1 MKLFRCLLAVA
12 CLATVAFAHS
22 ASATLPI
29 SSNTIDDGQQHGSQQ
44 GAPQQQHQTPRAGS
58 YLGEIKYLYKTYQ
71 DCAAADVSTCLKLK
85 LFTILD
91 RVSRSAKDFKL
102 SEGVRFVRDQDSPV
116 DSGAPLRTEAQLE
129 QELPRSLDE
138 KERSLNSMLF
148 DKVLSFFQSHT
159 LQVKFPS
166 SEEIKRSMDEVR
178 GGGGGFGGAGG
189 GGFGGGK
196 DKDKKNGHWIMIPL
210 LLGSTLVPLAFGALA
225 LLAGKALIVSKLALA
240 LASIIGIKKLISS
253 GNGHHES
260 AHEVVVS
267 GGHGG
272 GWGRIG
278 SGQGLAYNGYGHY
291 AQ

>member
-1 MKLFRCLLAVA
+1 MKMFKCLLVIS
-12 CLATVAFAHS
+12 CLASVCLAHS
-22 ASATLPI
+22 ASAAQSI
-29 SSNTIDDGQQHGSQQ
+29 NSNTIDDGQQDGQQ
-44 GAPQQQHQTPRAGS
+44 QTPRSGS

-71 DCAAADVSTCLKLK
+71 DCASSDVSTCLKLK

-91 RVSRSAKDFKL
+91 RVARSLKDFKI
-102 SEGVRFVRDQDSPV
+102 SEGIKFVRDQEVPIDSTPV
-116 DSGAPLRTEAQLE
+116 KSEAQLE
-129 QELPRSLDE
+129 TELPRSMDE

-148 DKVLSFFQSHT
+148 DKVLSFFQTHT
-159 LQVKFPS
+159 PQVKFPS
-166 SEEIKRSMDEVR
+166 SEEIKRSMEEVR
-178 GGGGGFGGAGG
+178 GGQGGFGGGSGG
-189 GGFGGGK
+189 LGGK

-253 GNGHHES
+253 GGGHHES

-278 SGQGLAYNGYGHY
+278 NAQGLAYNGYGHY

>member
-1 MKLFRCLLAVA
+1 MKVFKCLLVIS
-12 CLATVAFAHS
+12 CLATVSFAHS
-22 ASATLPI
+22 ASAAQSI
-29 SSNTIDDGQQHGSQQ
+29 NSNQIDDSND
-44 GAPQQQHQTPRAGS
+44 PQQQQQTPRSGS
-58 YLGEIKYLYKTYQ
+58 YLGEIRYLYKTYN
-71 DCAAADVSTCLKLK
+71 DCANSDVSTCLKMK

-91 RVSRSAKDFKL
+91 RVARSLKDFKI
-102 SEGVRFVRDQDSPV
+102 SEGIKFVRDQEVPIDSTPV
-116 DSGAPLRTEAQLE
+116 KTEAQLE
-129 QELPRSLDE
+129 QELPRSMDE

-148 DKVLSFFQSHT
+148 DKVLSFFQTHT

-178 GGGGGFGGAGG
+178 AGG
-189 GGFGGGK
+189 GGLGGGGYGGGLGN
-196 DKDKKNGHWIMIPL
+196 KDKKNGHWIMIPL

-253 GNGHHES
+253 GGGHHES

-272 GWGRIG
+272 SWGRIG
-278 SGQGLAYNGYGHY
+278 SPQGLAYNGYGHY

>member
-1 MKLFRCLLAVA
+1 MKMFKCLLVIS
-12 CLATVAFAHS
+12 CLVSVSLAHS
-22 ASATLPI
+22 ASAAQSI
-29 SSNTIDDGQQHGSQQ
+29 NSNTIDDSKD
-44 GAPQQQHQTPRAGS
+44 PQQQQQTPRSGS

-71 DCAAADVSTCLKLK
+71 DCANADVSTCLKLK

-91 RVSRSAKDFKL
+91 RVARSLKDFKI
-102 SEGVRFVRDQDSPV
+102 SEGIKFVRDQDVPIDSTPV
-116 DSGAPLRTEAQLE
+116 KSEAQIE
-129 QELPRSLDE
+129 TELPRSMDE

-148 DKVLSFFQSHT
+148 DKVLSFFQTHT

-166 SEEIKRSMDEVR
+166 SEEIKRSMDAVR
-178 GGGGGFGGAGG
+178 AGGGGLGGGLGGGAGG
-189 GGFGGGK
+189 YGGLGGK

-253 GNGHHES
+253 GGGHHES

-278 SGQGLAYNGYGHY
+278 STQPLAYNGYGHY

>member
-1 MKLFRCLLAVA
+1 MQLFKCLLVIG
-12 CLATVAFAHS
+12 CLATVSFAHS

-29 SSNTIDDGQQHGSQQ
+29 SSNSIDDGQQQQ
-44 GAPQQQHQTPRAGS
+44 QTPRAGS

-71 DCAAADVSTCLKLK
+71 DCASADVSTCLKMK

-91 RVSRSAKDFKL
+91 RVARSAKDFKL
-102 SEGVRFVRDQDSPV
+102 SEGVRFVRDQESPA
-116 DSGAPLRTEAQLE
+116 DATPLKTEAQLE
-129 QELPRSLDE
+129 AELPRSLDE

-166 SEEIKRSMDEVR
+166 SEEIKRSMEEVR
-178 GGGGGFGGAGG
+178 GSGGFGGAGG
-189 GGFGGGK
+189 GFGNK

-253 GNGHHES
+253 GSGHHES